1 MRLSHPQRRERL
13 DRLAAEYALGTAPVR
28 VRRRLETIARR
39 DRVVARALSDWER
52 RLAEFATRVP
62 PVAPPPRVWQG
73 IVARLGLEDLD
84 APRKTPWWRRLAVWQ
99 SLAAASL
106 AVIAAI
112 GVLQWRRVPPAPP
125 APIVV
130 VLAGADAKPALIAT
144 ALRGETHITIKR
156 VGDARPEAGKVY
168 ELWAL
173 PESGPP
179 QPLGVIPPDSTIAHV
194 RIGNPADERL
204 SNIPSLAVSVEPA
217 GGSPTGKPTG
227 PVLFSGSVE
236 RMY

>member
-1 MRLSHPQRRERL
+1 MKLSHPQRRERL
-13 DRLAAEYALGTAPVR
+13 DKLAAEYALGTSPLR
-28 VRRRLETIARR
+28 VRRRLEAVARR

-52 RLAEFATRVP
+52 RLAGFADAVP
-62 PVAPPPRVWQG
+62 PVAPAPRVWQG
-73 IVARLGLEDLD
+73 IVGRLGLDDVD
-84 APRKTPWWRRLAVWQ
+84 APRKLAWWKRLAVWQ

-106 AVIAAI
+106 AVIALI
-112 GVLQWRRVPPAPP
+112 GALEWRRAPPAPP
-125 APIVV
+125 ATLVV

-144 ALRGETHITIKR
+144 ALRGESHLTVKR
-156 VGDARPEAGKVY
+156 VGNATPEQGNVY

-173 PESGPP
+173 PEAGPP
-179 QPLGVIPPDSTIAHV
+179 QPLGVIPSGNIARVPFDHPV
-194 RIGNPADERL
+194 DERL
-204 SNIPSLAVSVEPA
+204 SNISSLAVSVEPP